1 METAKRLLNWVKQR
15 PLWTILVVGLIIRL
29 VNIQSRPVQYD
40 DMFSFFLARR
50 GLGEIISGTAAD
62 TMPPLFYFIL
72 HYWQMISQDVWF
84 LRLLS
89 VIFNLAA
96 VALLYGLTRQ
106 LFGAQTAAWAAF
118 LAAISPFQYYHAQ
131 DIRNYSFLLLTQLG
145 FAWFAA
151 RLWLRDQGE
160 LSGGKQA
167 WDWLGLIVCGAASL
181 YTHNI
186 AVLALGMPNLFLLF
200 KRRWRLFGKLVLAQL
215 AIVLINLPWLIM
227 LPQQVAKIQRAW
239 WGQPPGFV
247 DIFQSLIMVTSGL
260 PLRGVW
266 LAIGALLSI
275 ETFALV
281 VLILA
286 RQHSAEGK
294 KGGLFYLVCFSLGL
308 PAAIFAVSYIIKPIF
323 VPRGFI
329 VASMT
334 YYALVGAAIVRGWG
348 NGAGK
353 LVAAG
358 FILSALIG
366 LPSQFNFGGFPRV
379 PLDKATAAIAAQIQ
393 PGEVVV
399 HDNKLSYF
407 PAAYYGPDL
416 LQVFVADEPGS
427 GNDTFAPA
435 SQEAMGIFPQP
446 DLQTAVGN
454 HSGVYFVVFSRTIA
468 EYKAMGLENHP
479 SLDWLEQRYTLARQE
494 NFRDLEVYYFVQH

>member
-1 METAKRLLNWVKQR
+1 MEAAKRLLDWVKQR
-15 PLWTILVVGLIIRL
+15 PLWAILAVGLIIRL
-29 VNIQSRPVQYD
+29 INIQSRPIQYD

-50 GLGEIISGTAAD
+50 GLGEIITGTAAD

-96 VALLYGLTRQ
+96 VVLLYGMTRQ

-131 DIRNYSFLLLTQLG
+131 DIRNYSFLLVTQLG

-151 RLWLRDQGE
+151 RLWLRDRGE
-160 LSGGKQA
+160 LTSGKEG
-167 WDWLGLIVCGAASL
+167 WDWFGLIACGAASL

-186 AVLALGMPNLFLLF
+186 AVLALGMPNLFLLL
-200 KRRWRLFGKLVLAQL
+200 KRRWRLFGKLVLAQVI
-215 AIVLINLPWLIM
+215 IVVINLPWLIL
-227 LPQQVAKIQRAW
+227 LPEQLAKVQRAW
-239 WGQPPGFV
+239 SLWRPGLADV
-247 DIFQSLIMVTSGL
+247 VQALIMVTAGL
-260 PLRGVW
+260 PLQGVW
-266 LAIGALLSI
+266 LYIAALLTVESL
-275 ETFALV
+275 ALV
-281 VLILA
+281 VLVLT
-286 RQHSAEGK
+286 RQRSVEGK
-294 KGGLFYLVCFSLGL
+294 KGGLLYLTCFALGL
-308 PAAIFAVSYIIKPIF
+308 PAAVFVLSYIVKPIF

-329 VASMT
+329 VASMA
-334 YYALVGAAIVRGWG
+334 YYGLAAAAIVRGWG

-366 LPSQFNFGGFPRV
+366 LPSQFNFDGFPRV
-379 PLDKATAAIAAQIQ
+379 QLDKATAAIAAQIQ

-416 LQVFVADEPGS
+416 SQVFVADEPGS

-454 HSGVYFVVFSRTIA
+454 YSGVYFVVFSRTIA
-468 EYKAMGLENHP
+468 EYKDMGLENHP